1 MSIRDAM
8 NDGVLDRVRQVV
20 RDMGYSKSDREII
33 IELRQIRVN
42 AKAILDL
49 IANNIP
55 ASDAQP

>member
-20 RDMGYSKSDREII
+20 RDMGYSKSDQEII